1 MDNGTLCV
9 SDVASSYAING
20 HLLRREKKRSSEK
33 DVSETKIIRPEHTIL
48 VAETTMQFPDIRV
61 TNLLITSEDSSGR
74 GVYGYWHAGMGVYG
88 FQVTHAET
96 YRLLDTGNP
105 DCRWHN
111 GADLTVDPITSQP
124 AEEMKGHGHPDWE
137 LLLPKVYLNS
147 KV

>member
-9 SDVASSYAING
+9 GDVASSYAING
-20 HLLRREKKRSSEK
+20 HLLWREKKRSSEK

-88 FQVTHAET
+88 FQDTHAET

-111 GADLTVDPITSQP
+111 GADLTVDPITPQP